1 MPLLRLTLD
10 EARDLKLALEVRVQA
25 LGIELGGTDTREY
38 RAILSSRLERL
49 EAILAR
55 IDEDPRPGSHA
66 EP

>member
-1 MPLLRLTLD
+1 MPLLQLTPD

-38 RAILSSRLERL
+38 RAILGARLARL

-55 IDEDPRPGSHA
+55 IDEDPRLGSRVG
-66 EP
+66 P